1 MLLQILI
8 SGITAGSIY
17 SLVALGIVLLHRGT
31 RVVHFGY
38 GDQITL
44 SAYVVVMGQ
53 VFWGLSFPLA
63 IALTLVVSAGMGLA
77 IERGIM
83 RPLDQAPFLVK
94 IIATLALGGA
104 LREGL
109 RAGMGPNS
117 WPMPF
122 LLSPAP
128 IVIGDAVLVPSNLAV
143 VGVAAAVA
151 GGLLLMLRFTKFGR
165 AIVAVYENPLAS
177 SIVGISVKSVHGWL
191 WVLTSVVGAIAGVL
205 VAPLITLSPDMG
217 LIAIKGFAA
226 AILGGFQSL
235 AGAIVGGILLGIIE
249 TAAGVYISSAMKD
262 VASYALLIL
271 VILLL
276 PQGIIGRAVARK
288 V

>member
-1 MLLQILI
+1 
-8 SGITAGSIY
+8 
-17 SLVALGIVLLHRGT
+17 VALGIVLLHRGT
-31 RVVHFGY
+31 HVVHFGY

-44 SAYVVVMGQ
+44 SAYVVVMAQ

-77 IERGIM
+77 IERGLM
-83 RPLDQAPFLVK
+83 RPLDRAPFLVK

-104 LREGL
+104 IREGI

-128 IVIGDAVLVPSNLAV
+128 IVIGDVVLVPSNLAV
-143 VGVAAAVA
+143 VGVAGAVSV
-151 GGLLLMLRFTKFGR
+151 GLLAMLKYTKFGR

-191 WVLTSVVGAIAGVL
+191 WALTSVVGAIAGVL

-235 AGAIVGGILLGIIE
+235 GGAIVGGILLGIIE

-271 VILLL
+271 VVLLL

>member
-1 MLLQILI
+1 VLLQILI

-53 VFWGLSFPLA
+53 VFWGLSFPA
-63 IALTLVVSAGMGLA
+63 AVALTLVVSAAMGLA

-83 RPLDQAPFLVK
+83 RPLDQAPLLVK

-128 IVIGDAVLVPSNLAV
+128 IVMGDVVLVPSNLAV
-143 VGVAAAVA
+143 VGVAAAA
-151 GGLLLMLRFTKFGR
+151 AIGLLLMLKFTKFGR

-191 WVLTSVVGAIAGVL
+191 WALTSVVGAIAGVL
-205 VAPLITLSPDMG
+205 VAPLITLAPDMG

-271 VILLL
+271 VVLLL